1 MDVET
6 MRYYVSTGLWSAD
19 RVEKL
24 YQAKKITKEHYDELK
39 ALLTLPTDKSGG
51 FSVQRVSR
59 RGCVLRTLPE
69 RIGSGVSRPTICIAY
84 AKRRSPSF
92 KIFFAAFV
100 SLSWTV
106 PQEGQFHSRTERS
119 FVPGH

>member
-1 MDVET
+1 M
-6 MRYYVSTGLWSAD
+6 VS
-19 RVEKL
+19 
-24 YQAKKITKEHYDELK
+24 H
-39 ALLTLPTDKSGG
+39 LTLPTDKSGG

>member
-24 YQAKKITKEHYDELK
+24 YQDKKITKEHYDELK

-51 FSVQRVSR
+51 FSVR
-59 RGCVLRTLPE
+59 
-69 RIGSGVSRPTICIAY
+69 
-84 AKRRSPSF
+84 
-92 KIFFAAFV
+92 
-100 SLSWTV
+100 
-106 PQEGQFHSRTERS
+106 
-119 FVPGH
+119 